1 MALLSDMHLNILATP
16 LLDPAKLPLFILTIL
31 AILITLLAAWLVRR
45 KNQGNPTR
53 VRTIPGLAS
62 LDDAVGRATE
72 MGRPTLFTTGWGGDI
87 QRPTTI
93 AALSIFGEVAE
104 RASRYHTRL
113 LFPTH
118 DPVIMAVAE
127 EIARE
132 RAARVDGL
140 PPGQGDISYVSSSQF
155 GYAAA
160 VDGILVR
167 ERPSAVFLVG
177 TFEAE
182 SLILA
187 ETGNS
192 IGAIQIAGTDSTIQL
207 AFFVVACDY
216 TLIGEEVF
224 AASGYLTQEPDIV
237 GTILAQDWMKILIA
251 FMLIIA
257 TLSATFWPQIV
268 WWK

>member
-1 MALLSDMHLNILATP
+1 MLSNLVVQPNLFATA
-16 LLDPAKLPLFILTIL
+16 LLDPARLPLFFLTIA
-31 AILITLLAAWLVRR
+31 AILITLAAAWLVRR
-45 KNQGNPTR
+45 KNQLPPTR
-53 VRTIPGLAS
+53 VRMIPGLAA
-62 LDDAVGRATE
+62 LEDAVGRATE
-72 MGRPTLFTTGWGGDI
+72 MGSPVLFTTGWGGDI

-104 RASRYHTRL
+104 RTARYHTRL

-132 RAARVDGL
+132 RSARVDGL
-140 PPGQGDISYVSSSQF
+140 PPGHGDISYVSSSQF

-167 ERPSAVFLVG
+167 ERPAAVFLIG

-251 FMLIIA
+251 LLLVIA
-257 TLSATFWPQIV
+257 TISATIWPTMI